1 MRLPSVLLR
10 SLTAAAVALIVA
22 VVAVHPTLAAPL
34 GAESTGSADRTRVIL
49 ITFAA
54 IGAALLLCTIGY
66 VYRRAIGN
74 DRVPPVPLLEP
85 GQKITGE

>member
-1 MRLPSVLLR
+1 MHLPSVLLR

-22 VVAVHPTLAAPL
+22 VVTVYPALAAPL
-34 GAESTGSADRTRVIL
+34 GADSTGSGDRTRVIL

-54 IGAALLLCTIGY
+54 IGVALLLCTVGY
-66 VYRRAIGN
+66 VYRRAVGN
-74 DRVPPVPLLEP
+74 DRVPPVTLLEP